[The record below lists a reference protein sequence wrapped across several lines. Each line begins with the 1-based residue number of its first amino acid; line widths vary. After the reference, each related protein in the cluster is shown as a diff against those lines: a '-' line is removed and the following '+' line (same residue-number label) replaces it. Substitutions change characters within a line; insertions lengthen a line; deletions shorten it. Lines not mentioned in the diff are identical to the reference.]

1 MTASRQ
7 FRVAAR
13 LGLATT
19 VLMFGLMV
27 IGSIVRTT
35 GSGLAC
41 PDWPLCHGQWIPPLE
56 PKVLIEWTHR
66 LVALVVSLLLA
77 AAAAWSLARPV
88 VRARL
93 GALAVLGV
101 VLLAVQILLGAL
113 TVWKLLDPGIVG
125 GHLGVALLLFCTLL
139 TFTLIARAEAGA
151 ADRAADVTA
160 RPAGLLPT
168 IGLTTVVAFGQCI
181 LGGMVAANHA
191 GLVCR
196 DWPTCDGQWW
206 PPMSGLIGLHMLHR
220 LGAYTF
226 AVLVVVSAIRA
237 RRAPDPGIRLG
248 AALVLGLTLAQIV
261 LGVANLYMGTPPWLV
276 AFHLAT
282 AIAILAILVTVT
294 FRLASLAST
303 ESRLVAGEA
312 R

>member
-1 MTASRQ
+1 LTASRQ

-41 PDWPLCHGQWIPPLE
+41 PDWPLCHGRWIPPLD

-66 LVALVVSLLLA
+66 LIALVVSLLLA
-77 AAAAWSLARPV
+77 ATAAWSLTRPV

-93 GALAVLGV
+93 GALAALGM

-139 TFTLIARAEAGA
+139 TLTLIARAAASA
-151 ADRAADVTA
+151 ADRTEVAA
-160 RPAGLLPT
+160 RPAGLLPM
-168 IGLTTVVAFGQCI
+168 IGLTTVAAFGQCI
-181 LGGMVAANHA
+181 LGGIVAANHA

-206 PPMSGLIGLHMLHR
+206 PPMQGLIGLHMLHR
-220 LGAYTF
+220 LGAYSF
-226 AVLVVVSAIRA
+226 AALVVVSAIRA
-237 RRAPDPGIRLG
+237 RRASDPGIRLG

-261 LGVANLYMGTPPWLV
+261 GRRQPIWRPPWLV
-276 AFHLAT
+276 AHRD
-282 AIAILAILVTVT
+282 AIAILASLVTVT
-294 FRLASLAST
+294 FGVASLAST
-303 ESRLVAGEA
+303 ESRLVTGEA